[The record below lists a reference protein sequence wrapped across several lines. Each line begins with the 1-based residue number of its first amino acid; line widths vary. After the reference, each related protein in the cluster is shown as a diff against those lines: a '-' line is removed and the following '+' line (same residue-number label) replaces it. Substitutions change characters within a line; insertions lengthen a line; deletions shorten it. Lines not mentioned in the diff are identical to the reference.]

1 MHLSELKGLL
11 PEKGY
16 AVLAQSI
23 TELRPAQEKAI
34 ASGLLEGKNLVVCT
48 PTASGKTLIAE
59 LAIQK
64 TVLEGRGKALYIVPL
79 KALAREKYKDFR
91 ERYKGVFSVGISVG
105 DLDASDTYLSRYEVI
120 ITTSEKLDSLI
131 RHKTPWIGQVRLVIA
146 DEIHLLNDH
155 GRGPTLE
162 IVLTI
167 LREIAHDMQILG
179 LSATIGN
186 PEELAEW
193 LDAGLVQDSW
203 RPVELKRGV
212 LFGREI
218 EFVE

>member
-1 MHLSELKGLL
+1 M
-11 PEKGY
+11 
-16 AVLAQSI
+16 
-23 TELRPAQEKAI
+23 
-34 ASGLLEGKNLVVCT
+34 
-48 PTASGKTLIAE
+48 IAE